1 MGIAVGALI
10 MIRIGEIF
18 SRWFSEKKDPLD
30 EAEAERLRLEFKERY
45 HHFKLLLGANNQ
57 ALQDMADIERA
68 LHNGGAFGMAFVRD
82 RCTGVSVNVLR
93 MIKALDHLSP
103 GKYPGLMPR
112 FDVIRREVNRILSA
126 RPVGS
131 NDTPVLPLSEIDRT
145 ATSIVGGKMAML
157 GELKNSLGLKV
168 PDGFAVTTHAYERF
182 FTETGLRDEVNR
194 MIQSADLE
202 DVEGLY
208 ALSVRI
214 RKEIVGTSIPEDIAE
229 AIRSEWRA
237 LEARVGGPFTLAVRS
252 SALGEDA
259 AGSSFA
265 GQYHSELNVMPDD
278 LLDTYKSVLAG
289 KYNLQAIIYRLN
301 RGLRDEDIPMAVGC
315 VQMVDALSG
324 GVAYSESPIPGDRDG
339 VYINSVWGLPKAV
352 VDGSASCDLFV
363 MSKDPEPVLVHSE
376 IAQKSHRYGEC
387 DTDSGLCRLE
397 VDEDLC
403 RQPSLD
409 ETQRSTIARL
419 AIRLESYFDG
429 PQDLEWVVDSNG
441 EVCLLQCR
449 PLFERVVRSETSIQ
463 PSATSVT
470 AEVIVA
476 GGVTASPGAASGK
489 VFIAEKHADIFRYP
503 PGGVLVARQALPV
516 WASLINRAAAVI
528 TARGGVA
535 GHLASV
541 AREFGVPALFS
552 VADALEKLTPGE
564 TVTVDADNRRVYAGL
579 VPELIRENAPEAR
592 PILNTPVYN
601 LLRAVGE
608 WITPLHL
615 LDPEDISFKPE
626 NCRTYHDITRFV
638 HEKSVQEMF
647 VFGKDHNFLERS
659 GKQLHYKVPMQWWV
673 LNLDD
678 GFGKAVSGKYIHLD
692 DIVST
697 PMLAFWEGFAAIP
710 WDGPPAL
717 DRGGFLSV
725 MFQSTT
731 NRDLV
736 TGLRSRYAEQ
746 NYFMISKNF
755 CSLNS
760 RLGYHFSILEAL
772 ISNRVIENYI
782 SFQFKGGAA
791 DISRRIWRTEFIGEI
806 LQDYGFWVKI
816 REDHLSARIR
826 EESEEYMKQHMALLG
841 YLTLHT
847 RQLDMIMSNP
857 SQVEFYRDKLKKDIE
872 GVILRG

>member
-1 MGIAVGALI
+1 MMV
-10 MIRIGEIF
+10 RIGEIF
-18 SRWFSEKKDPLD
+18 SNLFSKKTDPLD

-45 HHFKLLLGANNQ
+45 HHFKLLLSANNK
-57 ALQDMADIERA
+57 ALQNMTDIERA
-68 LHNGGAFGMAFVRD
+68 LHAGGAFGMAFVRD

-93 MIKALDHLSP
+93 MINALDHLSP
-103 GKYPGLMPR
+103 GRYPGLTPR
-112 FDVIRREVNRILSA
+112 FDAIRREVNRILSA
-126 RPVGS
+126 KPVES
-131 NDTPVLPLSEIDRT
+131 KDTHVLPLSAIDRT
-145 ATSIVGGKMAML
+145 ATGLVGGKMAML
-157 GELKNSLGLKV
+157 GELKNRLGLKV
-168 PDGFAVTTHAYERF
+168 PDGFAVTTHAYDRF

-237 LEARVGGPFTLAVRS
+237 LEARVDGPFTLAVRS

-265 GQYHSELNVMPDD
+265 GQYHSELNVLPGD
-278 LLDTYKSVLAG
+278 LLEAYKSVLAG
-289 KYNLQAIIYRLN
+289 KYNLQAIVYRVN
-301 RGLRDEDIPMAVGC
+301 RGFRDEDIPMAVGYL
-315 VQMVDALSG
+315 QMVDGISG
-324 GVAYSESPIPGDRDG
+324 GVAYTSNPIPGDRDG

-352 VDGSASCDLFV
+352 VDGSAPCDLFV
-363 MSKDPEPVLVHSE
+363 MSKDPEPVLIHSE

-387 DTDSGLCRLE
+387 DTDSGLCRLG
-397 VDEDLC
+397 VDEEF
-403 RQPSLD
+403 RKQPSLD
-409 ETQRSTIARL
+409 KKQRNDLVRL
-419 AIRLESYFDG
+419 ALRLEQYLNG
-429 PQDLEWVVDSNG
+429 PQDLEWVVAPDG
-441 EVCLLQCR
+441 EICLLQCR
-449 PLFERVVRSETSIQ
+449 PLFERTVRSKASMNASPLPDMAELI
-463 PSATSVT
+463 VT
-470 AEVIVA
+470 
-476 GGVTASPGAASGK
+476 GGVTASSGAASGK
-489 VFIAEKHADIFRYP
+489 VVVAGKHADIFGFP
-503 PGGVLVARQALPV
+503 EGGVLVTRQALPV
-516 WASLINRAAAVI
+516 WASLMNRAAAVI
-528 TARGGVA
+528 TTRGGVT

-541 AREFGVPALFS
+541 AREFGVPAIFS
-552 VADALEKLTPGE
+552 VEDALEKLTPGE
-564 TVTVDADNRRVYAGL
+564 IVTVDADSRRVYAGH
-579 VPELIRENAPEAR
+579 VKELIRENPPDQR
-592 PILNTPVYN
+592 PIANTPIYN

-791 DISRRIWRTEFIGEI
+791 DISRRIRRTEFIGEI

-826 EESEEYMKQHMALLG
+826 EESEEYMKKHMALLG